1 MIGRFVDLAL
11 RLSKRE
17 RVLLGFMVGV
27 ALPAG
32 IGFGVLLPLHENRL
46 AAEAGLTE
54 TAALQ
59 LWVMDRAAEARKLT
73 AAPSRDV
80 QSYAPIGLSGL
91 EEGLKTAKLRSAL
104 TELGT
109 ETGGIVLLR
118 FDDVD
123 FVRLATWLTSSH
135 PDWGYQITSY
145 RFETIN
151 KPSRVSARIE
161 LQATED

>member
-1 MIGRFVDLAL
+1 MIGKLVDLAL
-11 RLSKRE
+11 RLSQRE
-17 RVLLGFMVGV
+17 RVLLGVMAGI
-27 ALPAG
+27 ALPVG
-32 IGFGVLLPLHENRL
+32 IGLGVLLPLHEARVS
-46 AAEAGLTE
+46 AEATLTE
-54 TAALQ
+54 TTALQ
-59 LWVMDRAAEARKLT
+59 LWVTDRAAEARLMT
-73 AAPSRDV
+73 ASPTLVART
-80 QSYAPIGLSGL
+80 YAPVGLSGL
-91 EEGLKTAKLRSAL
+91 EEGLKSAKLRSAL

-135 PDWGYQITSY
+135 PEWGYEINSY

-161 LQATED
+161 LLASDS

>member
-1 MIGRFVDLAL
+1 MIGKLVDLAL
-11 RLSKRE
+11 RLSRRE
-17 RVLLGFMVGV
+17 RVLLGFMAGI

-32 IGFGVLLPLHENRL
+32 IGFGVLLPLHEARL
-46 AAEAGLTE
+46 SAEATVTE

-59 LWVMDRAAEARKLT
+59 LWVADRAAEARVLT
-73 AAPSRDV
+73 ASPAV
-80 QSYAPIGLSGL
+80 VAQSYAPIGLSGL
-91 EEGLKTAKLRSAL
+91 EEGLKSSKLRSSL

-109 ETGGIVLLR
+109 ETGGLVVLR

-123 FVRLATWLTSSH
+123 FVRMATWLTSSH
-135 PDWGYQITSY
+135 PHWGYEINSY

-161 LQATED
+161 LQATEN